1 MTDGRDVLLTLIEVG
16 LRGGLRH
23 GVSAVERALGHGT
36 GRLLIEQHREL
47 LEEELI
53 GWVMRWA
60 REQLMGRVT
69 VTVDGAGGITIHQH
83 ERQPK
88 P

>member
-1 MTDGRDVLLTLIEVG
+1 MTDGHEKLLSLVEAG
-16 LRGGLRH
+16 LREGLRH

-36 GRLLIEQHREL
+36 GRLLIDQHREL

-69 VTVDGAGGITIHQH
+69 VTVEGDGGITI
-83 ERQPK
+83 RRR
-88 P
+88 